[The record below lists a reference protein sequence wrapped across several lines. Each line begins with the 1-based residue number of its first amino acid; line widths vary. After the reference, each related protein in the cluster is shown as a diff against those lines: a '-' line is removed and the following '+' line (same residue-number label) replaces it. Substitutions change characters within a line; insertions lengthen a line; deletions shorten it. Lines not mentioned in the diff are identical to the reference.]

1 MSIFNFFRP
10 SSSSYKEWQPSH
22 CEEQLKGS
30 ADQSEVDKT
39 LAEARQARE
48 NAQDILRQAAAAVE
62 ARRSAEEYVAAA
74 KAAAADL
81 MSAREAV
88 GQARERL
95 VHDEKETM
103 SAIHKAD
110 VADEILRELRANPD
124 LPSLAWQEMNKP
136 KEPTTPAVYQ
146 EELNALFKLYGVDD
160 NSSDPAD

>member
-10 SSSSYKEWQPSH
+10 SFSSYKEWQPSH
-22 CEEQLKGS
+22 FEEAPKG
-30 ADQSEVDKT
+30 ATGESEVDKT

-74 KAAAADL
+74 KAAASDL

-88 GQARERL
+88 GQARDRL
-95 VHDEKETM
+95 AHDEQATM

-110 VADEILRELRANPD
+110 IADELLRELRANPQ
-124 LPSLAWQEMNKP
+124 LPSLAWQEKNKP
-136 KEPTTPAVYQ
+136 EESTPPACQ
-146 EELNALFKLYGVDD
+146 EELDALFELYGVVDET
-160 NSSDPAD
+160 SDPED